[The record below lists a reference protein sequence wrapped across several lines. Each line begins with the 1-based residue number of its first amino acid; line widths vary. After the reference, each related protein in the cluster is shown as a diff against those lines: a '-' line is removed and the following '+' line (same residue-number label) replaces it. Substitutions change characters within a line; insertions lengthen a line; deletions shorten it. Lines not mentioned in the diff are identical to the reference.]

1 MDLQTTDRLH
11 LSRPT
16 SLLLSRATHLLDL
29 NTSTDL
35 LPEPLGGLY
44 EHHMLA
50 GPLGEYWV

>member
-35 LPEPLGGLY
+35 LPEPLGGSY
-44 EHHMLA
+44 KHHMLA
-50 GPLGEYWV
+50 GPLGECWV